1 VSFQWPLALLGL
13 LLVPALAVLY
23 VWRERRRSKDVARFT
38 TPALL
43 PNLVDSAPGWR
54 RHVPLVVLLVALT
67 AMLVGIAR
75 PHARVSVQRE
85 EATVILAIDV
95 SLSMTSK
102 DVKPTRLLAAR
113 AAARAF
119 LERLSKKFRVGVVGF
134 SGRAFVAVPPTEN
147 RALVQQALTSL
158 RPGEGTSL
166 GDAVALATQLV
177 RRQRADDGTVPPAA
191 VLLISDGAQ
200 MSGTTS
206 PTEAASKARAA
217 HIPVYTVVVGTDD
230 GVITVPLAGAGG
242 FQAQIRVPPSP
253 ETLREVAR
261 ISGGR
266 FFTARNDTRLRTIY
280 EKLGSRLGHRRE
292 SREITD
298 LFAGGSGALLLVGGA
313 LSALWFRRVP

>member
-1 VSFQWPLALLGL
+1 VSFEWPLALVGL
-13 LLVPALAVLY
+13 LLVPALAALY
-23 VWRERRRSKDVARFT
+23 VWRERRRTKDVARFT

-54 RHVPLVVLLVALT
+54 RHAPLAVLLVALT
-67 AMLVGIAR
+67 AMLVGVAR
-75 PHARVSVQRE
+75 PHANVSVQRE
-85 EATVILAIDV
+85 EATVILALDV
-95 SLSMTSK
+95 SLSMRAD
-102 DVKPTRLLAAR
+102 DVRPTRLRAAR
-113 AAARAF
+113 AAARGF
-119 LERLSKKFRVGVVGF
+119 LEQLPNKFRVGVVGF

-147 RALVQQALTSL
+147 RALARQALASL

-177 RRQRADDGTVPPAA
+177 RRQRAGDGTIPPAA

-206 PTEAASKARAA
+206 PTEAALKARAA
-217 HIPVYTVVVGTDD
+217 HMPVYTVLVGTEN
-230 GVITVPLAGAGG
+230 GVISVPLAGG
-242 FQAQIRVPPSP
+242 FKAQIRVPPSP

-261 ISGGR
+261 VSGGQ
-266 FFTARNDTRLRTIY
+266 FFTARNDARLRNIY
-280 EKLGSRLGHRRE
+280 ERLGSRLGHRRE

>member
-1 VSFQWPLALLGL
+1 MSFQWPLALIGL
-13 LLVPALAVLY
+13 LLVPALAALY
-23 VWRERRRSKDVARFT
+23 VWRERRRTNDVARFT

-43 PNLVDSAPGWR
+43 PNLVDSAPGRR
-54 RHVPLVVLLVALT
+54 RHVPLAVLLVALT

-75 PHARVSVQRE
+75 PHAKVTVQRE

-95 SLSMTSK
+95 SLSMRSN

-119 LERLSKKFRVGVVGF
+119 LEQLPKKFRVGVVGF

-147 RALVQQALTSL
+147 RALARQALASL

-166 GDAVALATQLV
+166 GDAVSLATQLV
-177 RRQRADDGTVPPAA
+177 RRQRASDGTIPPAA

-206 PTEAASKARAA
+206 PTAAALKARAA
-217 HIPVYTVVVGTDD
+217 HMAVYTVVIGTED
-230 GVITVPLAGAGG
+230 GVITVPLVGG

-253 ETLREVAR
+253 ETLRQVAR
-261 ISGGR
+261 VSGGQ
-266 FFTARNDTRLRTIY
+266 FFTVPNDTRLRTIY
-280 EKLGSRLGHRRE
+280 ERLGSRLGHRRE